1 MTLDLIF
8 SAVLLVFSIYCFFF
22 IGAVDNGTATE
33 LGAAEPPRR

>member
-33 LGAAEPPRR
+33 LGRPPGPG